1 VAANTVVAAPASTVL
16 ATRVS
21 DVAPVYSPRPKM
33 CSVWLASRCR
43 KRSVEINLGME
54 WVATTTIPVLTFIA
68 GLWWNRHDGD
78 RREHRAAR
86 AAASAAFEHLQRE
99 AHLELQDQLGKM
111 YLAAMRAGRVGK
123 ETGDLTAASPS
134 SITVD
139 AYALT
144 FTDSSRPAALL
155 RAGGSAHDV
164 GVAFRI
170 SSPSPK
176 RRRLVELTGTKDYLS
191 PHE

>member
-1 VAANTVVAAPASTVL
+1 MRVYPVNSGPSRGVSRAPEP
-16 ATRVS
+16 ATHS
-21 DVAPVYSPRPKM
+21 
-33 CSVWLASRCR
+33 
-43 KRSVEINLGME
+43 
-54 WVATTTIPVLTFIA
+54 
-68 GLWWNRHDGD
+68 HD
-78 RREHRAAR
+78 
-86 AAASAAFEHLQRE
+86 
-99 AHLELQDQLGKM
+99 
-111 YLAAMRAGRVGK
+111 
-123 ETGDLTAASPS
+123 TASPS

-164 GVAFRI
+164 CVAFRI

-176 RRRLVELTGTKDYLS
+176 RRRLVALTGTKDYLS